1 MERRKFNDVNGIRS
15 NQNGCPVWFSVF
27 VIDWNG
33 SKMADEDLSES
44 RSDENIFE
52 ILQKQAPFVSQFDDS
67 RELAPYDDYNGA
79 KTSADVKNYHCNLP
93 GLQYPLQRKI
103 DLEQAGISAGIDNV
117 VNNKQQASP
126 PEPKRPRLLMPT
138 PNVQN
143 GTNTNSDA
151 CQSPE
156 SGKRRRV
163 QHDYRRLSSSGYVDD
178 YEKGKDSRFSLSSDS
193 DTSPLASKPRSN
205 NSSPKTKPPNPF
217 IGLKLLTLEKQAV
230 GEYRILV
237 LLQ

>member
-1 MERRKFNDVNGIRS
+1 
-15 NQNGCPVWFSVF
+15 
-27 VIDWNG
+27 
-33 SKMADEDLSES
+33 MADEDLSES

-52 ILQKQAPFVSQFDDS
+52 ILQKEAPFVSQLDESKEF
-67 RELAPYDDYNGA
+67 PPFDDYNA
-79 KTSADVKNYHCNLP
+79 PKSAADMKKHHCSLP
-93 GLQYPLQRKI
+93 GLQPYHLQRRM
-103 DLEQAGISAGIDNV
+103 DLEQAEISAGIDNV

-138 PNVQN
+138 NVQN
-143 GTNTNSDA
+143 GNNTNSDA

-163 QHDYRRLSSSGYVDD
+163 QHDYRRLSSSGYGDD

-193 DTSPLASKPRSN
+193 DTSPNIAPKPRSN

-217 IGLKLLTLEKQAV
+217 IGLKLLSLEKHAV
-230 GEYRILV
+230 GE
-237 LLQ
+237 